1 MLDAWISAVPLEKV
15 LPAVADAIAAPKAS
29 SEGKLTGLKW
39 LSTVLDNG
47 HASKGLAHA
56 LRAATLGMNDK
67 ASDVREAGTAVM
79 NLVLEASLHTLFTE
93 APFAVQSSFH
103 THPDSDHDARAPRLS
118 LANLSCCMQQSPQPQ
133 GSKPRTH
140 VHTL

>member
-1 MLDAWISAVPLEKV
+1 MLDAWTSAVPLEKV

-47 HASKGLAHA
+47 RASKGLAHA
-56 LRAATLGMNDK
+56 LRAAALGMNDK

-79 NLVLEASLHTLFTE
+79 NLVLEASLNTLFTQ
-93 APFAVQSSFH
+93 APLLCSHCFTFILS
-103 THPDSDHDARAPRLS
+103 TERLQ
-118 LANLSCCMQQSPQPQ
+118 LNQ
-133 GSKPRTH
+133 GS
-140 VHTL
+140 V